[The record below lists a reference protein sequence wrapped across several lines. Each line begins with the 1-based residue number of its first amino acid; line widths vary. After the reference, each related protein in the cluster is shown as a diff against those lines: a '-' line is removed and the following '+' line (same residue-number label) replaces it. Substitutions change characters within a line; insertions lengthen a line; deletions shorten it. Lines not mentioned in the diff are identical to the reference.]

1 MERAGEVPS
10 VIRSKRSLIAVSLFA
25 VLAIVLAAC
34 GSDSDSKGSGD
45 TTTTAASSG
54 GSVPNGGTLVVGAE
68 QEPDC
73 ADWIASCAGA
83 SWGLYTI
90 QEHTMPRTFDFEKK
104 NGVWTEVPSILLTGE
119 PTVTEVAGK
128 QTVTYK
134 INPKAVWSDG
144 EPITSTD
151 FKYSWNQVATGDDIY
166 DKTGYSV
173 ISGVDDSDPK
183 TAVVTFSTPFAGW
196 KQLFG
201 AFYGVMPSHILQG
214 QDRSAA
220 MANGYDWSG
229 GPWIAKWDKGV
240 QVTLTPNPNWYG
252 PKAHLDK
259 VIFKFEADT
268 SAEFKAFS
276 NGETMA
282 IYPQPQL
289 DAVSQIQA
297 GIPGA
302 NSFYT
307 ADTGNVEALWIN
319 NKKAPFTSKAV
330 RQAFAYSIDRNAI
343 VKKLFGALGVDKAV
357 NTINPPIL
365 SAYADPEA
373 WAGYGLN
380 LKKVD
385 SLMKGDGWAKGSDGI
400 WAKGG
405 EKATFQ
411 INTTTGNKRRELT
424 EQIVQEQLK
433 KAGFDMT
440 IENQEAGDLFGSTLP
455 DGNYT
460 LSLYAQTATS
470 LQPGLCTIFCATN
483 IPSAANGNSG
493 QNWQRVDTPANEP
506 LLTVDTDLN
515 DAARKSAASKADKI
529 LAENQVSL
537 PLDPLPNILLWSKK
551 IVGPVHDDP
560 ILGMFGNINEWG
572 LKK

>member
-1 MERAGEVPS
+1 
-10 VIRSKRSLIAVSLFA
+10 VIRSKRSVIVVSLVA
-25 VLAIVLAAC
+25 VLAIVAAAC
-34 GSDSDSKGSGD
+34 SSDSKSSTKD
-45 TTTTAASSG
+45 TSATTASS
-54 GSVPNGGTLVVGAE
+54 GSVPNGGTLVAGAE

-90 QEHTMPRTFDFEKK
+90 QEHTMPRVFDFVKK
-104 NGVWTEVPSILLTGE
+104 NGVWVETPNILLTGE

-144 EPITSTD
+144 QPITSND

-166 DKTGYSV
+166 DKTGYTLIESV
-173 ISGVDDSDPK
+173 DTTDPK
-183 TAVVTFSTPFAGW
+183 TAVVTFSSPYAGW

-201 AFYGVMPSHILQG
+201 AFYGVMPSHILEG
-214 QDRSAA
+214 KDRSAA
-220 MANGYDWSG
+220 MSNGYDWSG

-252 PKAHLDK
+252 QKAHLDK
-259 VIFKFEADT
+259 VIFKFQADT

-276 NGETMA
+276 NGETLA

-289 DAVSQIQA
+289 DAVEQIQA
-297 GIPGA
+297 GIPGS
-302 NSFYT
+302 NSFFT

-319 NKKAPFTSKAV
+319 NEKAPFDSKAV
-330 RQAFAYSIDRNAI
+330 RQAFGYAIDRNAI
-343 VKKLFGALGVDKAV
+343 VNKLFGALGVKKAV

-365 SAYADPEA
+365 STYSDPNA
-373 WAGYGLN
+373 WANYERN
-380 LKKVD
+380 LSKVT
-385 SLMKGDGWAKGSDGI
+385 SLMTGDGWKKGSDGI
-400 WAKGG
+400 WAKNGA
-405 EKATFQ
+405 KATFE
-411 INTTTGNKRRELT
+411 INSTTGNKRRELT
-424 EQIVQEQLK
+424 EQILQEQLK
-433 KAGFDMT
+433 SAGFGLT
-440 IENQEAGDLFGSTLP
+440 IANQEAGDLFGQTLP
-455 DGNYT
+455 AGDYV

-483 IPSAANGNSG
+483 IPTEANGNSG
-493 QNWQRVDTPANEP
+493 QNWQRVDTAANEP
-506 LLTVDTDLN
+506 LLKVDTDLS
-515 DAARKSAASKADKI
+515 DASRITNAKKADKI
-529 LAENQVSL
+529 LAAEQVSL

>member
-1 MERAGEVPS
+1 
-10 VIRSKRSLIAVSLFA
+10 VIRSKRSLVAVSLFA

-45 TTTTAASSG
+45 TTTTSASSG
-54 GSVPNGGTLVVGAE
+54 GKVPDGGTLVVGAE

-134 INPKAVWSDG
+134 INPNAVWSDG

-166 DKTGYSV
+166 DKTGYSL
-173 ISGVDDSDPK
+173 ITGVDDSDPK
-183 TAVVTFSTPFAGW
+183 TAVVTFGSPFAGW

-240 QVTLTPNPNWYG
+240 QVTLTPNPKWYG
-252 PKAHLDK
+252 QKAHLDK

-319 NKKAPFTSKAV
+319 NQKAPFTSKAV

-365 SAYADPEA
+365 SAYADPDA
-373 WAGYGLN
+373 WSNYGLD
-380 LKKVD
+380 LKKVN

-400 WAKGG
+400 WAKAG
-405 EKATFQ
+405 EKASFA

-433 KAGFDMT
+433 KAGFNMT
-440 IENQEAGDLFGSTLP
+440 IENQEAGDLFGDTLP
-455 DGNYT
+455 GGNYT

-483 IPSAANGNSG
+483 IPSEANGNSG

-515 DAARKSAASKADKI
+515 DAARKAAAKKADKI

>member
-1 MERAGEVPS
+1 M
-10 VIRSKRSLIAVSLFA
+10 IRTKRSLIVVSLIA
-25 VLAIVLAAC
+25 VLAMVLAAC
-34 GSDSDSKGSGD
+34 SSSSKSTSS
-45 TTTTAASSG
+45 TTSG
-54 GSVPNGGTLVVGAE
+54 GSSASGGTVPNGGTLVAGAE

-90 QEHTMPRTFDFEKK
+90 QEHTMPRTFDFVKK
-104 NGVWTEVPSILLTGE
+104 NNVWTEVPNILLAGE
-119 PTVTEVAGK
+119 PTVSEVGGK

-144 EPITSTD
+144 QPITSTD
-151 FKYSWNQVATGDDIY
+151 FKYTWNQVATGSDIY
-166 DKTGYSV
+166 DKTGYNL
-173 ISGVDDSDPK
+173 IEGVNDSDPK
-183 TAVVTFSTPFAGW
+183 TAVVTFSSPYAGW

-220 MANGYDWSG
+220 MSNGYAWSG

-252 PKAHLDK
+252 SKPHLDK

-302 NSFYT
+302 KTFYT

-319 NKKAPFTSKAV
+319 NQKAPFTSKAV
-330 RQAFAYSIDRNAI
+330 RQAFAYAIDRNAI
-343 VKKLFGALGVDKAV
+343 VKKLFGALNVTKAV

-365 SAYADPEA
+365 STYSDPNA

-380 LKKVD
+380 LSKVN
-385 SLMKGDGWAKGSDGI
+385 SLMTGDGWKKGSDGI

-405 EKATFQ
+405 QKATFE
-411 INTTTGNKRRELT
+411 IRSTTGNKRRELT
-424 EQIVQEQLK
+424 EQILQEQLK
-433 KAGFDMT
+433 AAGFGLT
-440 IENQEAGDLFGSTLP
+440 VANQAAGDLFGTTLP
-455 DGNYT
+455 AGDYT

-483 IPSAANGNSG
+483 IPTAANGNSG
-493 QNWQRVDTPANEP
+493 QNWQRVDTAANEA
-506 LLTVDTDLN
+506 LLKVDTDLS
-515 DAARKSAASKADKI
+515 DASRIANSKKADKI
-529 LAENQVSL
+529 LATDQVSL
-537 PLDPLPNILLWSKK
+537 PLDPLPNILLWSNK

-560 ILGMFGNINEWG
+560 ILGMFGNLADWG